1 MEEKEKEKNLIIEDE
16 NDKRSQYP
24 VSLDT
29 DSANKVLKLYE
40 DYYMNTFTFY
50 FEDAEE
56 MEKAFEKVSS
66 EMDRIETKTDYVGE
80 EIDGFA
86 EKALKAVSECNPSK
100 AELNLHDLYSSDSF
114 DELYLFNDYAELLD
128 CEFNVKYGD
137 RTIISKLSDG
147 TVKYIGEGF
156 EIEKKELET
165 EVKFKNMEGRKN
177 FKTFLKEHDIPLEIT
192 EIFDMDKLK
201 SVAEEKNIAH
211 R

>member
-1 MEEKEKEKNLIIEDE
+1 MEDKEKNLIIEDE

-56 MEKAFEKVSS
+56 MEKAFEKVSG

-80 EIDGFA
+80 EVDSFA
-86 EKALKAVSECNPSK
+86 NKALEAVSKCNPSK
-100 AELNLHDLYSSDSF
+100 AELELYSLDSF
-114 DELYLFNDYAELLD
+114 DDIYLFDDYSELLS
-128 CEFNVKYGD
+128 CEFNMKCGD
-137 RTIISKLSDG
+137 RTIISKLPDG
-147 TVKYIGEGF
+147 AVKYMGAGF
-156 EIEKKELET
+156 EIERKDSKT
-165 EVKFKNMEGRKN
+165 EVKFTSAEGREI
-177 FKTFLKEHDIPLEIT
+177 FKAFLKEYDDPLETT
-192 EIFDMDKLK
+192 EIFDMDRLK
-201 SVAEEKNIAH
+201 SVAKETKK